1 MTEVVIAGAGIAGTV
16 TAIALH
22 KAGIEAVV
30 QEAYPVR
37 ADEVGAFV
45 TLSTNAFDGL
55 AAIDCADSIR
65 AGSFDAATVE
75 LFTGEGV
82 QVGTIPARS
91 RTISRSTLYQLLHRE
106 AERRGIRIEYGKRL
120 TDARESGDGVA
131 VTFADGSTTTAGLLI
146 GADGVWSATRQVID
160 PTAPAPRYTGLQV
173 ICGYADQPAHT
184 APDGYRMTPHPGGF
198 FGYTTAPDGSTW
210 WFARLPT
217 SEMDSAEL
225 ATADWK
231 ARVSEA
237 FDPATDAGQLVRGT
251 DRIIGYSSYDLPS
264 LPAWHTDRMIVI
276 GDAAHAAS
284 PASAQGASMAIEDG
298 VTLGRCLR
306 DLPAP
311 AAFRAY
317 EQRRRARVERVVFNG
332 AQASPAT
339 REEPA
344 SPPPRRRPGDVEWL
358 YGHHIDWDE
367 KVTD

>member
-1 MTEVVIAGAGIAGTV
+1 MTEAVIAGAGIAGTV

-22 KAGIEAVV
+22 KAGIEAAVY
-30 QEAYPVR
+30 EAYPVR
-37 ADEVGAFV
+37 ADEIGAFV

-55 AAIDCADSIR
+55 AAIDCAEVIR

-75 LFTGEGV
+75 LFNSAGV
-82 QVGTIPARS
+82 QVGSIPARS
-91 RTISRSTLYQLLHRE
+91 RTISRATLYQLLQRE
-106 AERRGIRIEYGKRL
+106 AERRGIRIEHGKRL
-120 TDARESGDGVA
+120 VAARERDGVT
-131 VTFADGSTTTAGLLI
+131 VTFADGTETAGDLLI
-146 GADGVWSATRQVID
+146 GADGVRSATRRMID
-160 PTAPAPRYTGLQV
+160 PAAPAPRYTGLQV
-173 ICGYADQPAHT
+173 ICGYADDPGHI

-210 WFARLPT
+210 WFARVPS
-217 SEMDSAEL
+217 SEMDISGLTA
-225 ATADWK
+225 ADWK
-231 ARVSEA
+231 TRVAAA
-237 FDPATDAGQLVRGT
+237 FDPATDAGELIRDT

-264 LPAWHTDRMIVI
+264 LPVWHTDRMIVI

-298 VTLGRCLR
+298 VTLGQCLR

-344 SPPPRRRPGDVEWL
+344 NPPPRREPGSMEWL

-367 KVTD
+367 KITE